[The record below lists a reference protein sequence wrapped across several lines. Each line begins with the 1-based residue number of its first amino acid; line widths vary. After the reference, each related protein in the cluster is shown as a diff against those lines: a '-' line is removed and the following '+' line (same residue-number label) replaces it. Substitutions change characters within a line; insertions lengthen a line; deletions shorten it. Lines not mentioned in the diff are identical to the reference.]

1 MYHRRG
7 QAPVAIVTAHK
18 KIETLSRD
26 PLLDARAEMLFP
38 RKRSVRFSLVLA
50 VNPQRVVH
58 CRAPE
63 SIPFHAITG
72 VLVSARVDEQ
82 RSPVTLQAYTQR
94 IGMLLPAAPGNARPA
109 CDHQRPSMRRQ
120 RAA

>member
-63 SIPFHAITG
+63 SIPFRAVTG
-72 VLVSARVDEQ
+72 VLLSARVDDQ
-82 RSPVTLQAYTQR
+82 RLPATLQAHPQQ
-94 IGMLLPAAPGNARPA
+94 IGPLIPVPL
-109 CDHQRPSMRRQ
+109 HT
-120 RAA
+120 

>member
-63 SIPFHAITG
+63 SIPFRAVTA
-72 VLVSARVDEQ
+72 VLVSPPLDKHPFPA
-82 RSPVTLQAYTQR
+82 TLHPHTDR
-94 IGMLLPAAPGNARPA
+94 IAALIP
-109 CDHQRPSMRRQ
+109 
-120 RAA
+120 